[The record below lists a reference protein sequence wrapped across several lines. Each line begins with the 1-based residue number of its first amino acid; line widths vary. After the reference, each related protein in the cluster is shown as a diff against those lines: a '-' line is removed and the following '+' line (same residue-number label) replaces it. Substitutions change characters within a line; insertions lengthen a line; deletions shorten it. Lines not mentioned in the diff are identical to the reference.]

1 MIIHRTIENWAG
13 NQREGERSRDRNA
26 TEEYIRNRYRIQQTI
41 YRATAGGSELENGEN
56 PGN

>member
-1 MIIHRTIENWAG
+1 MQGTRERENPKNTAG
-13 NQREGERSRDRNA
+13 RVNRENA